1 MLTTLKVPL
10 FSNYSCGILQHDVE
24 VKKRVPHTSV
34 DANSTNSWVDL
45 DAKRLEPWFQ
55 LSSDGGATAEN
66 SLILQY
72 PFDFLPFI
80 LLTVLRR
87 K

>member
-1 MLTTLKVPL
+1 MIVPTRRR
-10 FSNYSCGILQHDVE
+10 E
-24 VKKRVPHTSV
+24 
-34 DANSTNSWVDL
+34 ANNCESWVDL

-55 LSSDGGATAEN
+55 LSKDTGADAKD
-66 SLILQY
+66 SMLLQY

-80 LLTVLRR
+80 PITALRR

>member
-1 MLTTLKVPL
+1 MFHTTTIIPRLM
-10 FSNYSCGILQHDVE
+10 S
-24 VKKRVPHTSV
+24 R
-34 DANSTNSWVDL
+34 NSWVDL

-55 LSSDGGATAEN
+55 LSKDSGVSAEN
-66 SLILQY
+66 SLLLQY

-80 LLTVLRR
+80 PLTAFRR